1 MEAAMINAVRL
12 SDPLRALLVIAAAFI
27 VATMA
32 PPVASAASAA
42 VGDTFIFRVINGY
55 NNESQ
60 GRIQYRIDNIDAD
73 RITVSVSTD
82 VRALGLARTAIYT
95 KDGNW
100 LRHTLINH
108 DEPVEYDFSPPY
120 PAYVFPL
127 ETGKSW
133 SQRVTAT
140 NPVTGKRYSVRVD
153 GDVLGSEHTSTP
165 AGAFDTVKIRR
176 RVYAGDWDDGFKRET
191 NIVETDWYA
200 PALGRVVKSESNSGY
215 VDPTRCQADSMTYH
229 DKDRERVPRAN
240 PIIKTGW
247 SAPAPGRSESE
258 PTRREPGRIYDQLA
272 CDPMRGDWNLF
283 ELVEIR
289 SQKP

>member
-1 MEAAMINAVRL
+1 MEAIMINAVRL
-12 SDPLRALLVIAAAFI
+12 SDRMRALLVIAAAFI
-27 VATMA
+27 VASTA

-42 VGDTFIFRVINGY
+42 VGDTFVFRVVNGY
-55 NNESQ
+55 NNETQ
-60 GRIQYRIDNIDAD
+60 GRIQYRTDNIDAD

-82 VRALGLARTAIYT
+82 VRALGLPRTAIYT

-100 LRHTLINH
+100 LRNTLINH
-108 DEPVEYDFSPPY
+108 DEPVEYEFSPPY

-140 NPVTGKRYSVRVD
+140 NPVTGKRNSVRVD
-153 GDVLGSEHTSTP
+153 GDVLGSERISTS
-165 AGAFDTVKIRR
+165 AGAFDTIKVRR
-176 RVYAGDWDDGFKRET
+176 RVYAGDWEGFKRET

-215 VDPTRCQADSMTYH
+215 VDPTRCQADTMTYN
-229 DKDRERVPRAN
+229 DEDRERIPRGTHL
-240 PIIKTGW
+240 IKTGW
-247 SAPAPGRSESE
+247 IAPAPGRSESE
-258 PTRREPGRIYDQLA
+258 PTRRDPDRIYDHLA

-289 SQKP
+289 LQKP